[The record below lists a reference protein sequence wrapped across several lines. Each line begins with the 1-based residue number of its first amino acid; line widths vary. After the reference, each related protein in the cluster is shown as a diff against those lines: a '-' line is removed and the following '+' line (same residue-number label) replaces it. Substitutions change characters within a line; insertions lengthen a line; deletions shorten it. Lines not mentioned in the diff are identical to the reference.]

1 MDLITATN
9 SQVIAHGVHVLT
21 FDVPTTRDYLNG
33 GFGDLVAQ
41 CSCGAYDYVFSTTE
55 GAYWHSL
62 HRAQPRRH
70 PFYLT
75 LDAPMPEGWT
85 EEPEVAAD
93 IPQAPHTHLYRLD
106 RQYSAHDR
114 AHFQE
119 ARCECGT
126 TETFS
131 VRS

>member
-1 MDLITATN
+1 MTSA
-9 SQVIAHGVHVLT
+9 HVLT

-41 CSCGAYDYVFSTTE
+41 CSCGAYDYVFSPTE

-62 HRAQPRRH
+62 HRAQPNRH

-85 EEPEVAAD
+85 EEPEVTVA
-93 IPQAPHTHLYRLD
+93 IPPAPHKHLYRLD
-106 RQYSAHDR
+106 RQSSAHDR
-114 AHFQE
+114 ARFQE
-119 ARCECGT
+119 GRCECGSA
-126 TETFS
+126 ETFS